1 MRSVLS
7 ANSQRAGAARAPIRS
22 LGSSSRSHFRDC
34 NIWRAPTDAQ
44 FLTPL
49 WRSFEAFYQR
59 RKLSQ
64 NAGHVLSEVALVE
77 KVVAYGDRLLQASD
91 AVPPVSRH

>member
-1 MRSVLS
+1 M
-7 ANSQRAGAARAPIRS
+7 
-22 LGSSSRSHFRDC
+22 
-34 NIWRAPTDAQ
+34 DAQ
-44 FLTPL
+44 FRTPL

-77 KVVAYGDRLLQASD
+77 KVVAYGDRLLKASD
-91 AVPPVSRH
+91 TVPPVSGH